1 MSSSRIKQKK
11 YPETVIILFRCHAFG
26 GGSVFV
32 SGIFDFDRKEGMNI
46 CYRIREVVNK
56 PTNTLVGF
64 AFSPPYTENTIE
76 ENIMRLTME
85 NPDIPL
91 ISDMRYIHDTMLHR
105 VSLDF
110 DRIPKVGCEK
120 FMLMTDY
127 PYFVMM

>member
-11 YPETVIILFRCHAFG
+11 YPKTVIILFRVISFG
-26 GGSVFV
+26 GESMFV
-32 SGIFDFDRKEGMNI
+32 SGIFDFDHKEGKNI

-56 PTNTLVGF
+56 PTNTVVGF
-64 AFSPPYTENTIE
+64 AFSLYTENPIE

-85 NPDIPL
+85 NPDIPM
-91 ISDMRYIHDTMLHR
+91 ISDMRNVHDTMLHR